1 VRQNVGGTATAVNSG
16 EIFRLLRERA
26 VSAEPLDQLVGDNMA
41 FVDPLDIIT
50 EGCWLA
56 LRLGLDVSAAPTEN
70 LLLAGGA
77 YRLGVKKT
85 YHPLETVLVGVA
97 ASDNWR
103 KDVATTLGVEATWVS
118 GFLDG
123 FAQRPESSTDAEYV
137 QGYLSAEELR
147 IARYRKYLP
156 DRG

>member
-1 VRQNVGGTATAVNSG
+1 M
-16 EIFRLLRERA
+16 F
-26 VSAEPLDQLVGDNMA
+26 
-41 FVDPLDIIT
+41 DPLEVIT

-56 LRLGLDVSAAPTEN
+56 LRFDLRVSPVPTGN
-70 LLLAGGA
+70 LRLVEGA
-77 YRLGVKKT
+77 YLLGHGKT

-97 ASDNWR
+97 ASGDWR
-103 KDVATTLGVEATWVS
+103 QAVAMVIGVDAPWIS

-123 FAQRPESSTDAEYV
+123 FAQGAESSTDAEYT

-147 IARYRKYLP
+147 ITRYRRDLP